1 MYGITAYPIGRA
13 VYSVKVWKRLI
24 AEIAGSSPTEGMD
37 VLILF
42 VVCCVGSKL
51 ETSL

>member
-13 VYSVKVWKRLI
+13 VYSVEVWKRMI
-24 AEIAGSSPTEGMD
+24 AKIAGSNPAEDMD
-37 VLILF
+37 ILILF
-42 VVCCVGSKL
+42 VICVGSGL